1 MQRDREKRERE
12 KNWICVRMNI
22 CEFMDIY
29 YLPEDNFLD
38 TAVDVIVK
46 NATRGL
52 YVNNISL
59 NEYNTENVHARIKY
73 SPLFFLFLF
82 LFLWVTSTDIEAILY
97 IYYLCT
103 KIYFY

>member
-1 MQRDREKRERE
+1 MRSAFKKEKQRTV
-12 KNWICVRMNI
+12 CVRINI

-38 TAVDVIVK
+38 IAVDVIVK

-59 NEYNTENVHARIKY
+59 NEYN
-73 SPLFFLFLF
+73 
-82 LFLWVTSTDIEAILY
+82 IEI
-97 IYYLCT
+97 CSC
-103 KIYFY
+103 KN

>member
-1 MQRDREKRERE
+1 
-12 KNWICVRMNI
+12 
-22 CEFMDIY
+22 MDIY

-59 NEYNTENVHARIKY
+59 NEYNSENVHARIKY
-73 SPLFFLFLF
+73 SPLFHFLFLF
-82 LFLWVTSTDIEAILY
+82 L
-97 IYYLCT
+97 
-103 KIYFY
+103 

>member
-1 MQRDREKRERE
+1 MAKFVECKETEREEE
-12 KNWICVRMNI
+12 KNWICVRINI

-73 SPLFFLFLF
+73 SPLF
-82 LFLWVTSTDIEAILY
+82 
-97 IYYLCT
+97 
-103 KIYFY
+103 YFYFYELQAPI